1 MQLLKITEYFED
13 LELEQE
19 YDGYFYSVATGITI
33 VILGAICGLRNTHQI
48 WIWASNDRVKEFLKE
63 KFQIDRIPCYYW
75 LLCLIKM
82 IKPAALN
89 KCFAAWIASMLPPE
103 RRLTIAVDGKTIR
116 STVKQKNS
124 DSPLHIVSAQLA
136 ELGLTYAQRTV
147 AHKSNEIPAVQALL
161 DELDIAGCMIVAD
174 ALNCQKETAK
184 MVIKGK
190 GDYLL
195 SVKDNQA
202 NLKKDIADFV
212 ASEELRVGMDTA
224 KTLEKNRGRIETRTA
239 YATDNIKWLESGK
252 GWEKLTCIG
261 AIHIE
266 TETDKGHSEEWH
278 YYISS
283 RALTA
288 NELLRHA
295 RLEWSVETMHWLLD
309 VHFEE
314 DFCRIENRNVQQNL
328 NMARKIALNI
338 VKSYKQKFAPKLALS
353 NIMLNCLIDNSS
365 LAKVLGEN

>member
-13 LELEQE
+13 LELECK

-33 VILGAICGLRNTHQI
+33 VILGAICGLRNTRQI

-82 IKPAALN
+82 IKPSALN
-89 KCFAAWIASMLPPE
+89 KCFAAWVSSMLPPE
-103 RRLTIAVDGKTIR
+103 RSVTIAVDGKTIR
-116 STVKQKNS
+116 STVKQRNS
-124 DSPLHIVSAQLA
+124 ASPLHIVSAQLA
-136 ELGLTYAQRTV
+136 ELGLAYAQKTV
-147 AHKSNEIPAVQALL
+147 AHKSNEIPAVQELL

-184 MVIKGK
+184 SVVKGK

-195 SVKDNQA
+195 SVKDNQS
-202 NLKKDIADFV
+202 NLKKDPAEYIQSKD
-212 ASEELRVGMDTA
+212 LREKMDTA
-224 KTLEKNRGRIETRTA
+224 SSFEKNRGRIETRTA
-239 YATDNIKWLESGK
+239 YVTNDIEWLESGN
-252 GWEKLTCIG
+252 GRTNLACIG

-266 TETDKGHSEEWH
+266 TEMNKGRSEEWH

-283 RALTA
+283 RALKA
-288 NELLRHA
+288 EELLYHA
-295 RLEWSVETMHWLLD
+295 RLEWSVETVHWLMD

-328 NMARKIALNI
+328 NMARKIAI
-338 VKSYKQKFAPKLALS
+338 KYYKV
-353 NIMLNCLIDNSS
+353 I
-365 LAKVLGEN
+365 